1 MTALPGQESY
11 ELLESETRRAQRNMD
26 KAVTGVKLKIA
37 DDFARRQMDRELAE
51 KNEKAS
57 RAARQMM
64 MLSMKARS
72 EQNHKGRDEKIQKI
86 KYTLAKEA
94 QIEQDREMRRLR
106 KEEEETR
113 KRLKELEEKRD
124 EEIRKREIDYKA
136 KREALLRFSMNKEA
150 SETEACREYLR
161 VLEGKIMRSDEK
173 QRVIMNEKVGRIHE
187 HNEDVLERK
196 AHVEEKRFQEWMQ
209 EQESFLRH

>member
-86 KYTLAKEA
+86 KYTMAKEA

-209 EQESFLRH
+209 E